1 MLSKLIPNVALADHT
16 MTSSV
21 AKKQSSPRPGEQIKL
36 YISELMTE
44 LPQSEATITTT
55 PVKGSVIFI
64 NDPACKP
71 STKST
76 LQTQNYITVICGK
89 NANWDGIDEI
99 EKDGNGN
106 IIKREL
112 PYGLVVQCDFL
123 SGILTHGMVE
133 TKRDIKEYD
142 DSIGKN
148 TSTIYS
154 GDMRHILVYDP
165 EQIGI
170 LSEHVDDL
178 IKKLQKNKIV
188 GEL

>member
-1 MLSKLIPNVALADHT
+1 MLSKLIPNVSLADHT

-21 AKKQSSPRPGEQIKL
+21 AKKQNSPRPGELIKL

-44 LPQSEATITTT
+44 IQRSEATISTT
-55 PVKGSVIFI
+55 VVNGSNIFI
-64 NDPACKP
+64 NDPKCKP
-71 STKST
+71 TTKTT
-76 LQTQNYITVICGK
+76 LKTQNYISVICGK
-89 NANWDGIDEI
+89 NANWDGIDDI
-99 EKDGNGN
+99 TKDGSGN

-123 SGILTHGMVE
+123 SGILVHGMVE
-133 TKRDIKEYD
+133 TKRDLIDYD
-142 DSIGKN
+142 DSNGKN

-154 GDMRHILVYDP
+154 GDMRHVLVYDP
-165 EQIGI
+165 EEIGV

-178 IKKLQKNKIV
+178 IRKLQKNKIV